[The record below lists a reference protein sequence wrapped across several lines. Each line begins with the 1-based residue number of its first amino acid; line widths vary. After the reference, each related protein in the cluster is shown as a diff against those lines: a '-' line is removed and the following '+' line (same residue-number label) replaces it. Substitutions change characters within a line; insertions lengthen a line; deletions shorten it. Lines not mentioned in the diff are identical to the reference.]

1 MAIGER
7 IHFFRKMR
15 GMRLKQLGQ
24 AVGFPESNADVRMAQ
39 YESGSRTPKAD
50 ITNRLAKVLDVSPKA
65 LTVPDIDNYTGLM
78 HTLFTLEDTYG
89 LKVTELDGQIV
100 LHVDVRQGKD
110 ADELHRMLCVWQEQ
124 AAKQE
129 AGGITKEDYDR
140 WRYHYP
146 ELDTTQLRARVLSP
160 ELNDLLMDNLQDD
173 K

>member
-15 GMRLKQLGQ
+15 GLKLKELGQ

-50 ITNRLAKVLDVSPKA
+50 ITGRLAKVLDVSPKA
-65 LTVPDIDNYTGLM
+65 LTVPDIDSYTGLM

-100 LHVDVRQGKD
+100 LHVDIRRGKD
-110 ADELHRMLCVWQEQ
+110 AAELHQMLCSWREQ
-124 AAKQE
+124 AAKLE
-129 AGGITKEDYDR
+129 AGEITKEDYAR

-146 ELDTTQLRARVLSP
+146 ELDNTQLRAKVLPQGLS
-160 ELNDLLMDNLQDD
+160 EMMMDNLHNDE
-173 K
+173 

>member
-15 GMRLKQLGQ
+15 GMKLKQLGQ

-50 ITNRLAKVLDVSPKA
+50 ITSRLAKTLDVSPQA
-65 LTVPDIDNYTGLM
+65 LTVPDIDSYTGLM

-100 LHVDVRQGKD
+100 LHVDVQQGKD
-110 ADELHRMLCVWQEQ
+110 AAELHRMLCAWQEQ
-124 AAKQE
+124 SAKLE
-129 AGGITKEDYDR
+129 AGESAKEDYDC

-146 ELDTTQLRARVLSP
+146 ELDTTQLRAKVLSQG
-160 ELNDLLMDNLQDD
+160 LSDLLTDSLQDD

>member
-7 IHFFRKMR
+7 IHFFRKKR

-24 AVGFPESNADVRMAQ
+24 AIGFPESNADVRMAQ

-50 ITNRLAKVLDVSPKA
+50 ITNRLAKVLDVSPQA
-65 LTVPDIDNYTGLM
+65 LTVPDIDSYTGLM

-89 LKVTELDGQIV
+89 LKTTELDGQIV

-110 ADELHRMLCVWQEQ
+110 ADELHQMLCSWREQ
-124 AAKQE
+124 SAKLE
-129 AGGITKEDYDR
+129 AGEITKEDYDR

-146 ELDTTQLRARVLSP
+146 KLDATQLRARVLSP
-160 ELNDLLMDNLQDD
+160 ELNDLLMDSLQDD

>member
-15 GMRLKQLGQ
+15 GMKLKQLGQ

-39 YESGSRTPKAD
+39 YESGSRMPKAD

-65 LTVPDIDNYTGLM
+65 LTVPDIDSYTGLM

-100 LHVDVRQGKD
+100 LHVDVQQGKY
-110 ADELHRMLCVWQEQ
+110 AAELHQVLCSWREQ
-124 AAKQE
+124 AAKLE
-129 AGGITKEDYDR
+129 AGEITKEDYDR
-140 WRYHYP
+140 WRYYYP
-146 ELDTTQLRARVLSP
+146 ELDTTQLRAEVLP
-160 ELNDLLMDNLQDD
+160 QELSDLLIDHLQDD

>member
-7 IHFFRKMR
+7 IHFFRKQR
-15 GMRLKQLGQ
+15 GMKLKQLGQ

-50 ITNRLAKVLDVSPKA
+50 ITGRLARVLDVSPQA
-65 LTVPDIDNYTGLM
+65 LTVPDIDSYIGLM
-78 HTLFTLEDTYG
+78 HTLFTLEDVYG

-110 ADELHRMLCVWQEQ
+110 AAELHRMLCAWQEQ
-124 AAKQE
+124 AAKLE
-129 AGGITKEDYDR
+129 AGEITKEDYDR

-146 ELDTTQLRARVLSP
+146 ELDTTQVRARVLPQGLS
-160 ELNDLLMDNLQDD
+160 EMMMDNLHNDE
-173 K
+173 

>member
-7 IHFFRKMR
+7 IHFFRKKQ
-15 GMRLKQLGQ
+15 GMKLKQLGQ

-50 ITNRLAKVLDVSPKA
+50 ITNRLARVLDVSPQA
-65 LTVPDIDNYTGLM
+65 LTVPDIDSYTGLM
-78 HTLFTLEDTYG
+78 HTLFTLEDTYA

-100 LHVDVRQGKD
+100 LRVDVGQGKD
-110 ADELHRMLCVWQEQ
+110 AAELYRMLCAWQEQ
-124 AAKQE
+124 AAKLE
-129 AGGITKEDYDR
+129 AGEITKEDYDR

-146 ELDTTQLRARVLSP
+146 ELDNTQLRAEVLP
-160 ELNDLLMDNLQDD
+160 QELSDLLMDNLQDD

>member
-7 IHFFRKMR
+7 IHFFRKKQ
-15 GMRLKQLGQ
+15 GMKLKQLGQ

-50 ITNRLAKVLDVSPKA
+50 ITNRLAETLDDSPLA
-65 LTVPDIDNYTGLM
+65 LTVPDIDSYTGLM

-100 LHVDVRQGKD
+100 LCVDVQYGKD
-110 ADELHRMLCVWQEQ
+110 TAELHQMLCSWREQ
-124 AAKQE
+124 SAKLE
-129 AGGITKEDYDR
+129 AEEITKEDYDR

-146 ELDTTQLRARVLSP
+146 ELDATQLRAKVLP
-160 ELNDLLMDNLQDD
+160 QELSELIMGDLHDEE
-173 K
+173 